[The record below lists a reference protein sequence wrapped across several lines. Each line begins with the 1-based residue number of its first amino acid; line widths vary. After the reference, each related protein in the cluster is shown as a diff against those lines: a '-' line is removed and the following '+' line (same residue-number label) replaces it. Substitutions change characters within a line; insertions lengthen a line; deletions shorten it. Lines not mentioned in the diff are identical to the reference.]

1 MAIAAISRIPFRSRS
16 AASARPP
23 NTTSSCVVQDDEE
36 DPPRVVC
43 QTDRTFTTASEA
55 GTSGIAFRSIRDG
68 NGEIYSMDADG
79 GNQTNLSNNPAYDD
93 HSTWSPDGSRIAF
106 TTLRSGDYE
115 ALCRHGRG
123 RRQPDQPHRRHKH
136 RRNTRLVATAL
147 TTLP

>member
-1 MAIAAISRIPFRSRS
+1 MSPATLEYHFQL
-16 AASARPP
+16 
-23 NTTSSCVVQDDEE
+23 CVQDDEE

-115 ALCRHGRG
+115 VYAMDADGG
-123 RRQPDQPHRRHKH
+123 NPT
-136 RRNTRLVATAL
+136 NL
-147 TTLP
+147 TNSTNVDEIPAWSPRP